1 MKKAQTGLENRQKKA
16 YDKAQIAFGKGK
28 SNKGTRLMNRT
39 AKQQNKMRNRN
50 KGEKGI
56 YPIVSGVY
64 KAGGSLKAVPKS
76 NKGLSKLPK
85 SVRNKMGYA
94 KKGKEMKDYYGGG
107 SQMAPA
113 MDQRGRKIPGM
124 FQDGGDPK
132 GFLSRAQASGKRW
145 LQHGVSGTKKI
156 WDAATGKWVFDVA
169 KKVVNTV
176 KPKTKSKTSP
186 STQPKGR

>member
-39 AKQQNKMRNRN
+39 ARQQNKMRDRN

-107 SQMAPA
+107 SNMAPA
-113 MDQRGRKIPGM
+113 MDKRGRRIPGM
-124 FQDGGDPK
+124 FQDGGDSN
-132 GFLSRAQASGKRW
+132 GFLSKAQASGKRW

>member
-28 SNKGTRLMNRT
+28 SNKARRLMRRT
-39 AKQQNKMRNRN
+39 ARQQDKMRSRN
-50 KGEKGI
+50 KGEEGI

-107 SQMAPA
+107 SNMAPA
-113 MDQRGRKIPGM
+113 MDKRGRRIPGM
-124 FQDGGDPK
+124 FQDGGDSN
-132 GFLSRAQASGKRW
+132 GFLSKALAAEKGAR
-145 LQHGVSGTKKI
+145 KKI
-156 WDAATGKWVFDVA
+156 WDAATGKWVFDVV

-176 KPKTKSKTSP
+176 KPKTQSKTSP

>member
-1 MKKAQTGLENRQKKA
+1 
-16 YDKAQIAFGKGK
+16 
-28 SNKGTRLMNRT
+28 MNRT
-39 AKQQNKMRNRN
+39 DKQQNKMRDRN

-113 MDQRGRKIPGM
+113 MDQRGRRIPGM

>member
-39 AKQQNKMRNRN
+39 AKQQNKMRDRN

-113 MDQRGRKIPGM
+113 MDQRGRRIPGM

>member
-39 AKQQNKMRNRN
+39 AKQQNKMRDRN

-124 FQDGGDPK
+124 FQDGGDSRKPFATTTGLLKKVLADEK
-132 GFLSRAQASGKRW
+132 GVK
-145 LQHGVSGTKKI
+145 KKI

>member
-64 KAGGSLKAVPKS
+64 KAGGSFKAVPKS

-113 MDQRGRKIPGM
+113 MDQRGRRIPGM

>member
-113 MDQRGRKIPGM
+113 MDQRGRRIPGM